1 MALSLVQDYLNAAL
15 SLTISNKSETNISY
29 RLPEDLR
36 KFENLKVKSF
46 NARTFVVGAGE
57 LGQTIG
63 RSSADESAIIIIF
76 SNPVLVTAVN
86 GSNVTNFNTSMYVSM
101 RDRAGSA
108 SHGGTVLTYSNTLG
122 APNYTAV
129 DAATDTDV
137 TVFVIG
143 IVVEA

>member
-15 SLTISNKSETNISY
+15 SLTISNKSETNVSY

-46 NARTFVVGAGE
+46 NARTFVVPAGSTS
-57 LGQTIG
+57 QTIG
-63 RSSADESAIIIIF
+63 RASTDESAVVVIF

-86 GSNVTNFNTSMYVSM
+86 GSSVTNFNTSMFVSM

-108 SHGGTVLTYSNTLG
+108 SHGSTVLTYSNTLG
-122 APNYTAV
+122 SPNYTAV
-129 DAATDTDV
+129 DASTDTDV
-137 TVFVIG
+137 TVFVLSI
-143 IVVEA
+143 ELES

>member
-15 SLTISNKSETNISY
+15 SLTISNKSGTNTSY

-46 NARTFVVGAGE
+46 NARTFAVLAGE
-57 LGQTIG
+57 TGQTID
-63 RSSADESAIIIIF
+63 RASASESAAVIIF

-86 GSNVTNFNTSMYVSM
+86 GSSVANFNTSMFVSM
-101 RDRAGSA
+101 RDRSGSA
-108 SHGGTVLTYSNTLG
+108 SHGSTILTYSNTLG

-129 DAATDTDV
+129 DATTDTDV
-137 TVFVIG
+137 TVFVLSIEL
-143 IVVEA
+143 EA

>member
-63 RSSADESAIIIIF
+63 RSSADESA
-76 SNPVLVTAVN
+76 
-86 GSNVTNFNTSMYVSM
+86 
-101 RDRAGSA
+101 
-108 SHGGTVLTYSNTLG
+108 
-122 APNYTAV
+122 
-129 DAATDTDV
+129 
-137 TVFVIG
+137 
-143 IVVEA
+143 